1 MCGKSFS
8 RQSVLNVHSQMVH
21 GAASS
26 IKSLNKSNS
35 ILAHV
40 KQFTCLQQQTVV
52 LPSGATAGAAMSTD
66 STLVGSN
73 FEAQF
78 SLRSFTSFCVVV
90 WGSIGRLCVRLR

>member
-26 IKSLNKSNS
+26 IKPLNKSNS

-40 KQFTCLQQQTVV
+40 KQS
-52 LPSGATAGAAMSTD
+52 PSVATAGSAMSTD
-66 STLVGSN
+66 STSVGSN

-78 SLRSFTSFCVVV
+78 SLRSASFFV
-90 WGSIGRLCVRLR
+90 